1 MQGKLG
7 EILLSLSYQPAVG
20 RLNIIV
26 MKCKDLKAKDI
37 TGASGNKHFRSYSNR
52 GLVPETYYKLIKASV
67 VKNVA
72 KMLGRSE
79 LINVSVVRNVAIM
92 LGRSDS

>member
-1 MQGKLG
+1 MLYNLMDCLNTQGKLG

-37 TGASGNKHFRSYSNR
+37 TGASGNQHFRSYSNR
-52 GLVPETYYKLIKASV
+52 GSNPEISFKKFLLRGI
-67 VKNVA
+67 
-72 KMLGRSE
+72 LQ
-79 LINVSVVRNVAIM
+79 
-92 LGRSDS
+92 

>member
-1 MQGKLG
+1 MLYNLMDCLNTQGKLG

-37 TGASGNKHFRSYSNR
+37 TGASGNQHFRSYSNK
-52 GLVPETYYKLIKASV
+52 GSGPETYFKRLLLRV
-67 VKNVA
+67 T
-72 KMLGRSE
+72 LP
-79 LINVSVVRNVAIM
+79 
-92 LGRSDS
+92 